1 MNLVFLIIVLI
12 LLLYL
17 FFQFQKERRRNRIL
31 QSFLAGLIKSTSDY
45 VSRTDLSDISSA
57 DDIIKIHD
65 KKFPIPYSE
74 ILEAISREFEKDF
87 WMNPFWKWVS
97 KDRNLFYDEKYANDG
112 FNMIYW
118 DFFDKA
124 VSEIQEAEEKEKQ
137 ENSHQG

>member
-1 MNLVFLIIVLI
+1 MNIVFMIIVL
-12 LLLYL
+12 LPLLYL
-17 FFQFQKERRRNRIL
+17 FFQFQKEKRRNRIL

-45 VSRTDLSDISSA
+45 VSCTDLSDISSA
-57 DDIIKIHD
+57 GDIIKIHD

-74 ILEAISREFEKDF
+74 ILEAISLEFEKDF

-97 KDRNLFYDEKYANDG
+97 KDRNLFYDGKYTNDG

-124 VSEIQEAEEKEKQ
+124 VSEIQEAEKKEKK
-137 ENSHQG
+137 ENSQHI

>member
-1 MNLVFLIIVLI
+1 MNLIFMIIVLI

-17 FFQFQKERRRNRIL
+17 LVQFQKERRRNRIL
-31 QSFLAGLIKSTSDY
+31 QSFLAGLIKSLSDY

-57 DDIIKIHD
+57 DGIIKIHD
-65 KKFPIPYSE
+65 KKFPVPYNE

-87 WMNPFWKWVS
+87 WMNPLWKWIS

-124 VSEIQEAEEKEKQ
+124 VSKIQEAEEKEKQ
-137 ENSHQG
+137 ENFH